1 MKRALALV
9 ALGLLL
15 TAGACTQQILGAV
28 AQDRVEKTLPLAKGG
43 SFSLQNVNG
52 DLVVTLGKEGEVRL
66 VADKKVKALDQER
79 AQKVLGQLE
88 VAVDARPASISVE
101 TRYPKFQG
109 AFGGTGFSVSVA
121 YTVEVP
127 PGTQVSLTTVNGAV
141 RVDAPGSQVSCETTN
156 GSVKVGGAR
165 VLKAVT
171 VNGKIEFMAEN
182 VDEVSSTNGSV
193 EGTVQATRPSSG
205 KVETVNG
212 RVALRL
218 PADAAVRV
226 EAENVNGNVQSGFPG
241 LKGSKHSLSGDL
253 NSGGQTLSIETVNGS
268 ISVDPAGKI

>member
-1 MKRALALV
+1 MKRALALA

-15 TAGACTQQILGAV
+15 TAGACTRPILGAV

-52 DLVVTLGKEGEVRL
+52 DLAVTLGKEGEVRL

-193 EGTVQATRPSSG
+193 EGTVQAARPSSG

-218 PADAAVRV
+218 RADAAVRV
-226 EAENVNGNVQSGFPG
+226 EAENVNGSVQSGFPA